1 MEIAYSQEKY
11 LIRIRMLCITREDR
25 APGRD
30 WEFRRDE
37 AFARVQVVFPGFV
50 DDPEVPRANCF
61 RVLQCDVDFQSLER
75 NLIARVV
82 ETNE

>member
-1 MEIAYSQEKY
+1 VEIAYSKEKY
-11 LIRIRMLCITREDR
+11 LIRIRMLCATREDR

-30 WEFRRDE
+30 WEICRDE
-37 AFARVQVVFPGFV
+37 AVARVQVALPRFV
-50 DDPEVPRANCF
+50 DDPEVPRAHCF
-61 RVLQCDVDFQSLER
+61 RVLQRDVDFQSLER